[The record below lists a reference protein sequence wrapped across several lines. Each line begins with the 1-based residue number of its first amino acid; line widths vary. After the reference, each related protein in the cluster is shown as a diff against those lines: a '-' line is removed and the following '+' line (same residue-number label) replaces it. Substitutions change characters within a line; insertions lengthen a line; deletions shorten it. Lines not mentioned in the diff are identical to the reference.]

1 MKKKV
6 YFIIVSI
13 LQIIIALYTIA
24 TASSLI
30 QTQIDTI
37 PEVYAE
43 FGVEYQERMR
53 TMLENGGEMVVG
65 ILSIITVIM
74 NVIIL
79 KEVKNNNIL
88 KKKGKLI
95 ALSGICFFAASYPI
109 ASVLPI
115 INTIILVFAKRKNPE
130 DYPEKIKKEIPPVEY
145 QKSTKKELIF
155 GAIIILAYF
164 GLPFLFGFLIAFLS
178 SSVSVNMILAEIVY
192 DLIMLILVVLCFKD
206 KLIRDLKL
214 FKDNAKAYLTHVL
227 PKIGIMYVIYFIGAI
242 ISASLSKQG
251 TSVNQEILETLPKW
265 YLVPAAI
272 IWAPIV
278 EELIFRGILRR
289 FIKNNKLFIVVSGL
303 IFGLIHT
310 MGEANLANAIIMAIP
325 YAILGGGF
333 AYIYAKTDN
342 ITNNILAHSFQN
354 TIATLLSLLVM

>member
-53 TMLENGGEMVVG
+53 TMFENGGEIIVG
-65 ILSIITVIM
+65 ILSIIAIIM
-74 NVIIL
+74 NALIL

-95 ALSGICFFAASYPI
+95 ALSGICFFTASYSI
-109 ASVLPI
+109 ASVLAI
-115 INTIILVFAKRKNPE
+115 INVIILVFAKRKNPE

-155 GAIIILAYF
+155 GAIIILTYF
-164 GLPFLFGFLIAFLS
+164 GLPFLIAFLAS
-178 SSVSVNMILAEIVY
+178 IFSVDMILAEIAF
-192 DLIMLILVVLCFKD
+192 DLIMLILVLLCFKD
-206 KLIRDLKL
+206 KLKRDLKL
-214 FKDNAKAYLTHVL
+214 FKENGKAYFRYVL

-251 TSVNQEILETLPKW
+251 TSVNQEALETLPKW
-265 YLVPAAI
+265 FLVPIAI

-278 EELIFRGILRR
+278 EELIFRGVLRR
-289 FIKNNKLFIVVSGL
+289 FIKNNKLFIVISGV

-310 MGEANLANAIIMAIP
+310 IGEATLANVIIMAIP
-325 YAILGGGF
+325 YAIIGGGW
-333 AYIYAKTDN
+333 AYLYAKTDN

-354 TIATLLSLLVM
+354 TIATLFSLLVM